1 MKYSLTLLTVA
12 IILAG
17 LAAGRVRGETAEGS
31 DLSAYRWQNR
41 LLLVFASSA
50 DLPAYQQYAQELVRQ
65 RRGIED
71 RDLIVFRIFE
81 KGQSFR
87 GEAPLAPEAS
97 ISLRRRFGLQS
108 GGTKSVLIGKDGG
121 VKLDQAAFVPLA
133 DIFGLIDSMPMRR
146 QEMKDKQ

>member
-1 MKYSLTLLTVA
+1 LRPPPIS
-12 IILAG
+12 
-17 LAAGRVRGETAEGS
+17 
-31 DLSAYRWQNR
+31 R
-41 LLLVFASSA
+41 LISNT
-50 DLPAYQQYAQELVRQ
+50 QELVRQ

-87 GEAPLAPEAS
+87 GEAPLAPEAA
-97 ISLRRRFGLQS
+97 ISLRQRFGVRAA
-108 GGTKSVLIGKDGG
+108 GPRVVLIGKDGG

-146 QEMKDKQ
+146 QEMKDKP